1 METVDRMRAEGRGWW
16 VNSFFALIVILGTLV
31 YIIIWSTLHKV
42 SLFLWSLYDV
52 PWASFN
58 VHIIAKKRFL
68 LQLMD
73 NLVSFSNTLMSSF
86 ILLLAVYIV
95 LSSAKVASSS
105 SLINKKQS
113 FMTILNKM
121 GPDIEPCGTPNKKY
135 LKSAF
140 H

>member
-52 PWASFN
+52 PWASFY
-58 VHIIAKKRFL
+58 VHIIAKKSFL

-121 GPDIEPCGTPNKKY
+121 GPDIEPFGTPNKKY
-135 LKSAF
+135 LKCAF

>member
-52 PWASFN
+52 PWASFY
-58 VHIIAKKRFL
+58 VHIIAKKSFL

-73 NLVSFSNTLMSSF
+73 NLVSFFNTLMSSF

-95 LSSAKVASSS
+95 LSSAKVASSLF
-105 SLINKKQS
+105 LINKKQS

-121 GPDIEPCGTPNKKY
+121 GPEIEPCGTPNKKY
-135 LKSAF
+135 LKCAF

>member
-1 METVDRMRAEGRGWW
+1 MVIVDGMRAEGRRWW
-16 VNSFFALIVILGTLV
+16 ANSFFALIVILSTLV

-42 SLFLWSLYDV
+42 SLILLSLYDV
-52 PWASFN
+52 SWAAFY
-58 VHIIAKKRFL
+58 VHIIAKKSFL

-95 LSSAKVASSS
+95 LSSAKVASSLF
-105 SLINKKQS
+105 LINKKQS

-121 GPDIEPCGTPNKKY
+121 GPEIEPCGTPNKKY
-135 LKSAF
+135 LKCAF